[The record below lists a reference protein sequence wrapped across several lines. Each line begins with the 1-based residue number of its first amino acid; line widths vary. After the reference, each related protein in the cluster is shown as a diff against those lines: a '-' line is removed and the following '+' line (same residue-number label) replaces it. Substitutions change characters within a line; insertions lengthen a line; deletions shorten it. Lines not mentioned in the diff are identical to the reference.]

1 MPYLPD
7 FDAICARIPG
17 LRSLLVELDPTRPRL
32 KSAITIGQMAWYGAA
47 CGLWASVFLFTR
59 TEALAFRIAAGVG
72 VISLVI
78 VGSYFRRRA
87 GFRKGLGKVRRTM
100 LDASLCPSCTHSLQ
114 GLPRHKDGCVICPEC
129 GAAWRVDALVDSDRA
144 TTPSAIP

>member
-7 FDAICARIPG
+7 LDAICSRIPG
-17 LRSLLVELDPTRPRL
+17 LSSLLVDLDPTRPRL
-32 KSAITIGQMAWYGAA
+32 RSAITIGQMAWYGAA
-47 CGLWASVFLFTR
+47 CGLWIAVFLFTR
-59 TEALAFRIAAGVG
+59 GYPLPFRIAAGVG

-100 LDASLCPSCTHSLQ
+100 LDASLCPSCTHSLE
-114 GLPRHKDGCVICPEC
+114 GLPRHEDGCVIGPEC
-129 GAAWRVDALVDSDRA
+129 GGAWRNESAA
-144 TTPSAIP
+144 TSHPPVA